1 MRKKGGKGKRKG
13 QKGGDKRRP
22 RKGKIADKR
31 QQAKRSKMRSII
43 IFIGFL
49 KDLMARLGNQKI
61 CGSKTIVFFFLVF
74 VYYVWEVLV
83 WKDFFFCLG
92 RLVGNLG
99 GVRCFLDRWAPTL
112 SLPFFFG
119 LVLTFFPFS
128 SFCFFVIFI
137 QSSVFIP
144 NHNNK
149 DMEQTLKGRKRT
161 EDVLIADGTE
171 QSFADLLLPEN
182 ILQGLLAAGFER
194 PSPVQL
200 QAIPLGRFGV
210 DVIAQAKS
218 GTGKTV
224 VFSVIALDSVVLS
237 NTNTQ
242 VLVVA
247 PTREVANQIEGVIQT
262 IGKRMDGLRCGCFI
276 GGTSTVADKKKVK
289 GCQIAVG
296 TPGRLQAL
304 MENGSL
310 KTEAL
315 RTVIIDEAD
324 KLLDEKFESQLRQLL
339 ESLPQ
344 RKQILAFSAT
354 FEDRLLQEMQRFM
367 RNPKI
372 VDLCVGDVKL
382 KGVTQYYC
390 RNHSNQNLYG
400 RHMKKSEILK
410 DVLDRVSFNQ
420 CLVFCN
426 DHLRGTKL
434 VESLSAV
441 GWPCGLMSGSQSQA
455 ERNKVMESFR
465 ELSLRILVCS
475 DLIARGVDIERVNLV
490 VNIDL
495 PRDAETYMHRVGRT
509 GRFGTYGVAI
519 SLVNTTEFKLLKK
532 FQTQYD
538 LQLADLPSEIPSI
551 LYEYEGNEGE
561 DQSEKRRDFQMGT
574 REKRD
579 SNSVPGSPSN
589 PQSEP
594 ASTSVPQT
602 ESVRAQPS
610 SPPSNPDPPSVKSPP
625 HGMHKRPRSPSND
638 DLEPPQKRPNLQ
650 AREFQ
655 EEEQCRISN
664 EWKEWQTQQQKESSE
679 RRERYLLEQQAWND
693 QWWHGWQQ
701 WWSQQAFDPWQQQWP
716 HDPQYYH
723 QYFEYLQYFQYCQ
736 QQASYQSQL
745 SSQWLNYPQPSEFPV
760 PEEARDMMKAMI
772 CGDCSPSA

>member
-1 MRKKGGKGKRKG
+1 
-13 QKGGDKRRP
+13 
-22 RKGKIADKR
+22 
-31 QQAKRSKMRSII
+31 
-43 IFIGFL
+43 
-49 KDLMARLGNQKI
+49 
-61 CGSKTIVFFFLVF
+61 
-74 VYYVWEVLV
+74 
-83 WKDFFFCLG
+83 
-92 RLVGNLG
+92 
-99 GVRCFLDRWAPTL
+99 
-112 SLPFFFG
+112 
-119 LVLTFFPFS
+119 
-128 SFCFFVIFI
+128 
-137 QSSVFIP
+137 
-144 NHNNK
+144 
-149 DMEQTLKGRKRT
+149 MEQTLKGRKRT

-171 QSFADLLLPEN
+171 QSFADLLLPDN

-237 NTNTQ
+237 NANTQ
-242 VLVVA
+242 VLIVA
-247 PTREVANQIEGVIQT
+247 PTREVANQIEGVVQT

-276 GGTSTVADKKKVK
+276 GGTSTILDKKRIK

-304 MENGSL
+304 IENGSL

-400 RHMKKSEILK
+400 RHIKKSEILK
-410 DVLDRVSFNQ
+410 DVLEGVSFNQ

-465 ELSLRILVCS
+465 ELGLRVLVCS

-551 LYEYEGNEGE
+551 LYEYEGSEQDDQPKKKSTSRSGGRRKENESKSITPSSKPP
-561 DQSEKRRDFQMGT
+561 SEPQPVVLENTEAPSTEPVSDEVQQGATPEEQPTPTILPLGK
-574 REKRD
+574 
-579 SNSVPGSPSN
+579 SSPSAARKRVR
-589 PQSEP
+589 S
-594 ASTSVPQT
+594 SCTSDH
-602 ESVRAQPS
+602 EQPS
-610 SPPSNPDPPSVKSPP
+610 C
-625 HGMHKRPRSPSND
+625 KRPKVKQPSP
-638 DLEPPQKRPNLQ
+638 
-650 AREFQ
+650 
-655 EEEQCRISN
+655 EEEQRRISN
-664 EWKEWQTQQQKESSE
+664 EWKDWQAQQQQEACQ
-679 RRERYLLEQQAWND
+679 RREQYRLEQQAWND

-701 WWSQQAFDPWQQQWP
+701 WWSQQVPDQWQPWS
-716 HDPQYYH
+716 HDAQYYH

-736 QQASYQSQL
+736 QEAAYQSQL
-745 SSQWLNYPQPSEFPV
+745 SSQWLSYPQPSDFPV
-760 PEEARDMMKAMI
+760 PEEAKEMMRVMI
-772 CGDCSPSA
+772 RGDCPPPA